1 MAEQD
6 QDNHLLQYAMELA
19 SASAL
24 PMVLRS
30 TIELGV
36 LEIVAKAGPTA
47 LLSSFQIVSHLPST
61 NPHAH
66 NMLDR
71 MLSQLASHSI
81 LTCSV
86 DTHPDGYWIQRLYG
100 LVPVVKYFIRNE
112 DGASSAPLLD
122 AIRAS
127 L

>member
-47 LLSSFQIVSHLPST
+47 LPSHPSR
-61 NPHAH
+61 
-66 NMLDR
+66 L
-71 MLSQLASHSI
+71 
-81 LTCSV
+81 
-86 DTHPDGYWIQRLYG
+86 LYG

-122 AIRAS
+122 AIQAS